1 MENIRLNK
9 TVFDKTNYTKIVD
22 TQFAELVPQQKQP
35 IIAVELPSIDQF
47 FNFYNQLFYTIPKT
61 GDTNSHTYLIQ
72 QSSNYIGDI
81 QVNEDVQA
89 LLDEID
95 QLRTENLLLNQQV
108 VQLQSQ
114 TTKEQAKQAL
124 DAATS

>member
-22 TQFAELVPQQKQP
+22 TQFAELIPQQKQP

-47 FNFYNQLFYTIPKT
+47 FNFYNQLFYTIAKT

-72 QSSNYIGDI
+72 QSSNYVGDT
-81 QVNEDVQA
+81 QADEDVQA

-95 QLRTENLLLNQQV
+95 ELRTENLSLNQQI

>member
-72 QSSNYIGDI
+72 QSSNYVGDM

-95 QLRTENLLLNQQV
+95 QLRTENLSLNQQV

>member
-9 TVFDKTNYTKIVD
+9 TVFDKANYTKIVD
-22 TQFAELVPQQKQP
+22 TQFTELIPQQKQP
-35 IIAVELPSIDQF
+35 IIATELPSIDQF
-47 FNFYNQLFYTIPKT
+47 FNFYNQLFYVIAKT

-72 QSSNYIGDI
+72 QSSNYVGDT
-81 QVNEDVQA
+81 QTNEDIQA

-95 QLRTENLLLNQQV
+95 ELRVENLSLNQQI

-114 TTKEQAKQAL
+114 TTKEQAKRAL